1 MKPAAWFVAITCA
14 GVLSTGPPVRANTV
28 QALYSERGPAGQT
41 LVTVV
46 CRGPVAEGSYRTYRL
61 EEPARAVLVLEDVT
75 EAMEPDELIVGD
87 RHVERLRT
95 IHHPERTPQELLLV
109 FDLASEAADILEIRR
124 SAERLTVVVALP
136 LDSSPSDGAGTEVS
150 PTLPPPTSTPVAVAT
165 LTPTPLPSPTRRPPS
180 PVPVYADHPA
190 PPVVPPVSRP
200 ATATP
205 TAATSP
211 PQVDATP
218 TPDPDP
224 KTASRVVD
232 VTVSDRPDGST
243 LVRITAD
250 GRIPQG
256 RARFIEVAGEPPR
269 VVVTIRG
276 LSAPDLPR
284 SMEVG
289 EPGIDRIRLI
299 HDAETIDG
307 ELHIVLHLAG
317 PRVRVEAM
325 QQVGPH
331 LVVLLVPAD

>member
-1 MKPAAWFVAITCA
+1 MKPALGFVVITVA
-14 GVLSTGPPVRANTV
+14 GMLSIGSSVHANSV
-28 QALYSERGPAGQT
+28 QALYREHGPAGQT
-41 LVTVV
+41 VITVV
-46 CRGPVAEGSYRTYRL
+46 FRSPVAEGSYRTYRL
-61 EEPARAVLVLEDVT
+61 EDPARAVLALEDVT
-75 EAMEPDELIVGD
+75 DAMEPDELNVGD
-87 RHVERLRT
+87 RHVERLRM

-109 FDLASEAADILEIRR
+109 FDLATDSADILEIRR
-124 SAERLTVVVALP
+124 NDERLTVFVALAP
-136 LDSSPSDGAGTEVS
+136 GSSPNDGAGMAVS

-165 LTPTPLPSPTRRPPS
+165 LTPTPSPTQTHRPPS
-180 PVPVYADHPA
+180 PVPVYADRPA
-190 PPVVPPVSRP
+190 PPVVPPISRP
-200 ATATP
+200 AAATP
-205 TAATSP
+205 TAATSHS
-211 PQVDATP
+211 QIDETP

-232 VTVSDRPDGST
+232 VTVSDRTDGST

-256 RARFIEVAGEPPR
+256 RARFIEIAGEPPR
-269 VVVTIRG
+269 VVVTVRG

-284 SMEVG
+284 SMEID

-317 PRVRVEAM
+317 PRARVETM